1 VTRPI
6 LVGCAA
12 LFLVAA
18 VLGLG
23 TAVLDGAYLANISA
37 ASKPDIVSCTGP
49 VPHVEAGP

>member
-18 VLGLG
+18 LSTLGSMV
-23 TAVLDGAYLANISA
+23 ALARVDA
-37 ASKPDIVSCTGP
+37 LAKPSVMSCTGP
-49 VPHVEAGP
+49 VPHVEVGR